1 MVSHGFT
8 TIFIPVFL
16 RRDDPIGG
24 EASDRSDP
32 SAQEDQ
38 GRQVDVV
45 PARCEVENW
54 KGLSGAPSDDDDDGD
69 DDGDDYGDDD
79 DDAGGDDDDAGDD
92 DDDVRRRRRDNKD
105 DGIIWCNNDDHN
117 NNNDND
123 KVTIVLFM
131 G

>member
-54 KGLSGAPSDDDDDGD
+54 KGLSGAPSDDDDDDGD

-79 DDAGGDDDDAGDD
+79 DDAGGGDDDDDAGDD

-105 DGIIWCNNDDHN
+105 DGII
-117 NNNDND
+117 
-123 KVTIVLFM
+123 
-131 G
+131 